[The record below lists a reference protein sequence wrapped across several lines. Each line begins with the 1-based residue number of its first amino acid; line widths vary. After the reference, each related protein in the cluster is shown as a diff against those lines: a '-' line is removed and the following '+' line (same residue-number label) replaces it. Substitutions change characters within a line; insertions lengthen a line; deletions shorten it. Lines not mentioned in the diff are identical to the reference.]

1 MLSGL
6 SSWICGDCEFY
17 VNKEISEGE
26 NWFSWEWM
34 SGRVEFPGKLQYQCK
49 QSNDSLMAI
58 KTWFYDRRAHQKI
71 LVNLCNTLYC
81 ENSFVIHSSIY
92 LISCWF
98 VHQPTSW
105 MLHRICSDIGKNH
118 VPGWLCGFETE
129 ADDGRR
135 CSSTSCQ
142 AAGDGRLSGLESGN
156 YEGNNFDWDKN
167 ILVGAPSAGSTRFGF
182 LVESDFQLEDKST
195 PPIVVNFKERTFG
208 GAGTCDA
215 WYKNSEGYNW
225 TLWPSD
231 CITYWSVF
239 QLYITRNLTKLN
251 HRPCRVRPSDATFF
265 W

>member
-1 MLSGL
+1 M
-6 SSWICGDCEFY
+6 
-17 VNKEISEGE
+17 
-26 NWFSWEWM
+26 
-34 SGRVEFPGKLQYQCK
+34 
-49 QSNDSLMAI
+49 
-58 KTWFYDRRAHQKI
+58 
-71 LVNLCNTLYC
+71 
-81 ENSFVIHSSIY
+81 
-92 LISCWF
+92 
-98 VHQPTSW
+98 
-105 MLHRICSDIGKNH
+105 
-118 VPGWLCGFETE
+118 
-129 ADDGRR
+129 
-135 CSSTSCQ
+135 
-142 AAGDGRLSGLESGN
+142 ESGN

-239 QLYITRNLTKLN
+239 QLYVTRNLTKLN

-265 W
+265 DSRGMLGRAIKDNTRDLLSAPSSPLLSKVLS